1 MIIGKT
7 FTFEAAHWLPGHTG
21 KCNALHG
28 HTWTVEV
35 ELKGDVDSNTG
46 MVIDFHYVSREVE
59 NALNSFDHTTINK
72 QISNPTCENIVS
84 FLWEALSKLYPKRLH
99 SIKVKE
105 GVGGYARLEA
115 S

>member
-7 FTFEAAHWLPGHTG
+7 FTFEAAHWLPHHLG
-21 KCNALHG
+21 KCWKLHG

-35 ELKGDVDSNTG
+35 ELKGDVDPNTG
-46 MVIDFHYVSREVE
+46 MVMDFHEMSKEVE
-59 NALNSFDHTTINK
+59 NVLNSFDHTTVNN

-84 FLWEALSKLYPKRLH
+84 FLWEVLSTRYANMLH

>member
-35 ELKGDVDSNTG
+35 ELK
-46 MVIDFHYVSREVE
+46 
-59 NALNSFDHTTINK
+59 
-72 QISNPTCENIVS
+72 
-84 FLWEALSKLYPKRLH
+84 FLWEALSN
-99 SIKVKE
+99 
-105 GVGGYARLEA
+105 
-115 S
+115 